1 MFTNIENIKI
11 ESIYAG
17 TVKKPLS
24 HTCRK
29 SNTLVLR
36 TSGSVRYVFPE
47 ITFEVFPGDIIFLP
61 RGSRYELVPQPD
73 VTCDYVAIRLED
85 ELYNE
90 KPFAYSIEG
99 FPEAF
104 ELENNMPDM
113 WKFGEMAEHY
123 RCYAV
128 VYSLLSYLKNL
139 EKLTYADKK
148 KSNIIAP
155 AISYLKEHIYDCNLK
170 IDTLIQLCGVSGTY
184 FHKIFKANYSVSPQ
198 KYILSKRLS
207 HARSVID
214 NGDFNS
220 ISEIS
225 ALVGYNDPLYFS
237 RAFKKK
243 YGISPLHYAEQIFIH
258 EL

>member
-1 MFTNIENIKI
+1 MFANIENIKI

-17 TVKKPLS
+17 STKKALS
-24 HTCRK
+24 HSYRK
-29 SNTLVLR
+29 SNTLFLR
-36 TSGSVRYVFPE
+36 TSGYVRYVFPE
-47 ITFEVFPGDIIFLP
+47 FTFEAFPGDIVFLP
-61 RGSRYELVPQPD
+61 RGSCYELMKQTDAP
-73 VTCDYVAIRLED
+73 CGYVAIRLED
-85 ELYNE
+85 ELYTE
-90 KPFAYSIEG
+90 TPFIYSIEG
-99 FPEAF
+99 FPEAL
-104 ELENNMPDM
+104 ELENNLPDM
-113 WKFGEMAEHY
+113 WKFGGMAEHY

-128 VYSLLSYLKNL
+128 VYSLLAYLKNL

-148 KSNIIAP
+148 KSNVIAP

-184 FHKIFKANYSVSPQ
+184 FHKIFKTNYSVSPQ

-214 NGDFNS
+214 TGDFNS
-220 ISEIS
+220 ISEIA

-243 YGISPLHYAEQIFIH
+243 YGVSPHHYAKQIFMDGV
-258 EL
+258 

>member
-1 MFTNIENIKI
+1 MFANIENIKI

-17 TVKKPLS
+17 STKKALS
-24 HTCRK
+24 IPNRK
-29 SNTLVLR
+29 INTLALR
-36 TSGSVRYVFPE
+36 TSGNVHYIFPE
-47 ITFEVFPGDIIFLP
+47 ITFDIFPGDIIFLP
-61 RGSRYELVPQPD
+61 QGARYELVPQVD
-73 VTCDYVAIRLED
+73 VPCGYVAISLEGD
-85 ELYNE
+85 YHNE
-90 KPFAYSIEG
+90 APFKYSIEG
-99 FPEAF
+99 FSEAL
-104 ELENNMPDM
+104 ELENNLPDM
-113 WKFGEMAEHY
+113 WKFGGMAEHY

-128 VYSLLSYLKNL
+128 VYSLLAYLKNL

-148 KSNIIAP
+148 KSNVIAP

-184 FHKIFKANYSVSPQ
+184 FHKIFKTNYSVSPQ

-214 NGDFNS
+214 TGDFNS
-220 ISEIS
+220 ISEIA

-243 YGISPLHYAEQIFIH
+243 YGVSPLHYAEQIFMDEI
-258 EL
+258 